1 MIHATVCQ
9 KKKKRQKMS
18 KYLNMQ
24 FLKEDKEMAKKHIKR
39 CSNYMRNVN
48 QMYNEVSL
56 HSSKNGHHQRVYKK

>member
-1 MIHATVCQ
+1 
-9 KKKKRQKMS
+9 
-18 KYLNMQ
+18 MQ